1 MSEITDKAKSEAQQ
15 IVDESKVT
23 SAETMAKVNAEAE
36 QVRSDIAAQQ
46 EDATKK
52 VSELLKSLEERRV
65 KTEKETQE
73 LIDQAKATRKD
84 ADSFASFKREE
95 SERKASQLLEEAKQR
110 AKDEVEAHRKAA
122 QAELDGL
129 KDHITKLQHREA
141 TITSRVDELRNIF
154 SKSFGNF
161 DGFHDEAVVNDQDEG
176 QAPSVPVVNA
186 VPAADPLP
194 APAQKAEDEDEGV
207 GQPVT
212 DTQEEA
218 AQTSIDPVAAS
229 QPADDLVADDAA
241 ADSANNS
248 GDDASAAV
256 TVRPSANMP
265 TQVLPDA
272 SVQSDDAPA
281 QAEDG
286 QAEKAVADQE
296 TTVIPPINDDMNPTD
311 RD

>member
-1 MSEITDKAKSEAQQ
+1 
-15 IVDESKVT
+15 
-23 SAETMAKVNAEAE
+23 
-36 QVRSDIAAQQ
+36 
-46 EDATKK
+46 
-52 VSELLKSLEERRV
+52 
-65 KTEKETQE
+65 
-73 LIDQAKATRKD
+73 LIEQAKATRKD

-110 AKDEVEAHRKAA
+110 AQAEVEAHRKAA

-161 DGFHDEAVVNDQDEG
+161 DGFHDEAVVNDQDDG

-194 APAQKAEDEDEGV
+194 VPASKAENEDDGV

-212 DTQEEA
+212 ETQEEA
-218 AQTSIDPVAAS
+218 TQTSVDSVAES
-229 QPADDLVADDAA
+229 QPADDLAADDAA
-241 ADSANNS
+241 ADSVKDAK
-248 GDDASAAV
+248 DDASAAV
-256 TVRPSANMP
+256 AVRSSANMP
-265 TQVLPDA
+265 TQVLPSPAPSVLPDA
-272 SVQSDDAPA
+272 SVQADDTPA
-281 QAEDG
+281 QAKDG
-286 QAEKAVADQE
+286 QVEKAVTDQE
-296 TTVIPPINDDMNPTD
+296 TTVIPPINDDVTPTD